1 VTGDRLDRARA
12 LMAERGIDVLLLSV
26 GADLPYLTGYRAMPL
41 ERLTMLVL
49 PGEGTATLVVPEL
62 EAPRVER
69 RPGSFDVF
77 AWGETA
83 DPIALVARLAGPARR
98 VAVGDTTWSAFLMAL
113 QERMPAARFE
123 PASPLT
129 RELRMRKDD
138 GEIRLL
144 RAAAEAADRVVDR
157 LASMRFSGRS
167 ERDLAREIAAMTV
180 AEGHDEAAF
189 TIVAAGPNAA
199 SPHHE
204 PADRVV
210 GEGDTV
216 VVDFGGTVGGYGS
229 DTTRTF
235 SVGSPAPEVAAAHAV
250 LEEAQ
255 RTAVEAVRP
264 GVAAEDVDRTARGI
278 IASAGYGD
286 FFVHRTGHGI
296 GLETHEHPYIVE
308 GNGEALEP
316 GMVFSVEP
324 GIYVPGRF
332 GMRIEDIVAVTADGV
347 DPLNRSPH
355 GLCVVG

>member
-1 VTGDRLDRARA
+1 MIVTADRLDRARV
-12 LMAERGIDVLLLSV
+12 LMAERGVDALLLSV

-49 PGEGTATLVVPEL
+49 PREGGATLVIPEL

-69 RPGSFDVF
+69 GPFDVL
-77 AWGETA
+77 AWAETA
-83 DPIALVARLAGPARR
+83 DPVALVARLAGPARR
-98 VAVGDTTWSAFLMAL
+98 VALGDTTWSVFLLGL

-123 PASPLT
+123 PASPLM
-129 RELRMRKDD
+129 RELRMRKDAA
-138 GEIRLL
+138 EIRLL
-144 RAAAEAADRVVDR
+144 RAAAEATDRVVAR

-167 ERDLAREIAAMTV
+167 ERDLAGEIAAMTV
-180 AEGHDEAAF
+180 EEGHDEAAF
-189 TIVAAGPNAA
+189 TIVAGGPNAA

-204 PADRVV
+204 PTGRVL
-210 GEGDTV
+210 ERGDTV

-235 SVGSPAPEVAAAHAV
+235 SVGPPAPDVAAAFATLV
-250 LEEAQ
+250 AAQ
-255 RTAVEAVRP
+255 RAAVEAVRP
-264 GVAAEDVDRTARGI
+264 GVAAEEVDRTARGI
-278 IASAGYGD
+278 IAGAGYGEY
-286 FFVHRTGHGI
+286 FVHRTGHGI

-308 GNGEALEP
+308 GNTEPLEP

-332 GMRIEDIVAVTADGV
+332 GMRIEDIVAVTSDGV

-355 GLCVVG
+355 GLSVVT

>member
-1 VTGDRLDRARA
+1 MTGDRLERARL
-12 LMAERGIDVLLLSV
+12 LMADRGIDALLLSV

-49 PGEGTATLVVPEL
+49 PAGGPATLVVPEL
-62 EAPRVER
+62 EAPRVA
-69 RPGSFDVF
+69 PGAFDVLP
-77 AWGETA
+77 WQETA
-83 DPIALVARLAGPARR
+83 DPIALVTRLAGGARR
-98 VAVGDTTWSAFLMAL
+98 IAVGDTTWSVFLLAL
-113 QERMPAARFE
+113 QERMPAAHFE

-129 RELRMRKDD
+129 RELRIHKDD
-138 GEIRLL
+138 GEIALL
-144 RAAAEAADRVVDR
+144 RAAAEAADRVVGR
-157 LASMRFSGRS
+157 LASARFSGRT
-167 ERDLAREIAAMTV
+167 ERELAREIAAMTV
-180 AEGHDEAAF
+180 EEGHDEAAF

-204 PADRVV
+204 PSDRTV
-210 GEGDTV
+210 EQSDTV

-235 SVGSPAPEVAAAHAV
+235 TVGPPAPEVAAAFGV
-250 LEEAQ
+250 LEAAQ
-255 RTAVEAVRP
+255 RAAVESVRP
-264 GVAAEDVDRTARGI
+264 GVTAQEIDRAARSI
-278 IASAGYGD
+278 ITEAGYGEY
-286 FFVHRTGHGI
+286 FVHRTGHGI

-308 GNGEALEP
+308 GNGEPLEP

-355 GLCVVG
+355 GLCVVD